1 MDRQKLLLIFGGAW
15 LSAALLS
22 WFLYTTTSGAKQAK
36 LKPVYAAARDLAAG
50 VRLKKGD
57 LKQVQVPEKDAPQGA
72 LDSEAQLVNRALLF
86 PVSSNEVITQ
96 SKLASLT
103 GVEGVSS
110 IIPAGMRAVSV
121 SVADAASAAG
131 LIQPR
136 AHVDVI
142 CSRTGSLNEA
152 VSNIILQ
159 DVMVLSVGRVTELQM
174 NAPDQKAAAAN
185 VNPNSGQA
193 RAVTLLVTP
202 EDAAKVE
209 LAKNN
214 GRISLALRNPS
225 DASKVDNP
233 QPTTGEVIDPLMG
246 DRRNR
251 LTQLRARSQAQGR
264 LAPGIDLRDD
274 RAWNR
279 LMAGGGGANDDPD
292 RERPPRVP
300 AKKKEE
306 PPAKPK
312 IVVDVYRGEKHVQE
326 IFQNE

>member
-15 LSAALLS
+15 LSAAVLS
-22 WFLYTTTSGAKQAK
+22 WFLYSTTSGAKQAK

-50 VRLKKGD
+50 VRLKKSD
-57 LKQVQVPEKDAPQGA
+57 LKQVQVPEKDSPAGA
-72 LDSEAQLVNRALLF
+72 IESDAQLLNRALLF

-121 SVADAASAAG
+121 SVADSASAAG

-152 VSNIILQ
+152 VSNLILQ

-174 NAPDQKAAAAN
+174 NAAEQKGAAAN
-185 VNPNSGQA
+185 VNPTSTQN

-202 EDAAKVE
+202 EDASKLE

-225 DASKVDNP
+225 DSSKVTDP

-251 LTQLRARSQAQGR
+251 LTQQMRARAQAGGR
-264 LAPGIDLRDD
+264 ALPAGVDLRDD

-279 LMAGGGGANDDPD
+279 LVANDDAPLM
-292 RERPPRVP
+292 PRVAP
-300 AKKKEE
+300 KKKEE

-312 IVVDVYRGEKHVQE
+312 IVVDVYRGDKHVQE

>member
-1 MDRQKLLLIFGGAW
+1 MDRQRLLLIFGGAW

-22 WFLYTTTSGAKQAK
+22 WFLYSTTSGAKQTK

-57 LKQVQVPEKDAPQGA
+57 LKQVQVPEKDAPAGA
-72 LDSEAQLVNRALLF
+72 IAAEPQLLNRALLF
-86 PVSSNEVITQ
+86 PVAANEVITQ
-96 SKLASLT
+96 MKLASLT

-110 IIPAGMRAVSV
+110 IIPPGMRAVSV

-136 AHVDVI
+136 SHVDVI

-152 VSNIILQ
+152 VSNLILQ
-159 DVMVLSVGRVTELQM
+159 DVMVLSVGRVTELQL
-174 NAPDQKAAAAN
+174 NAAEQKGAATN
-185 VNPNSGQA
+185 VNPTNTQA

-202 EDAAKVE
+202 EDAAKLE

-225 DASKVDNP
+225 DSSKVTDP

-251 LTQLRARSQAQGR
+251 LTQLRARAQAGNRQLPG
-264 LAPGIDLRDD
+264 GIDLRDD

-279 LMAGGGGANDDPD
+279 LVAAEEAPL
-292 RERPPRVP
+292 PRTVP
-300 AKKKEE
+300 KKKEE

-312 IVVDVYRGEKHVQE
+312 VVVDVYRGDKHVQE